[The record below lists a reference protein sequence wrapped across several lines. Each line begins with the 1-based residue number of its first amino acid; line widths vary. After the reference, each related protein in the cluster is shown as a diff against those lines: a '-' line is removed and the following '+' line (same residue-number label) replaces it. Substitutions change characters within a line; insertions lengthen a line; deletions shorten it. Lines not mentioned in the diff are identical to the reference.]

1 MHINSIS
8 KIEEA
13 TEFISMMNKDITQ
26 HVGYCG
32 ENHEE
37 ILDAILHGFSD
48 IGWEKSFVG

>member
-13 TEFISMMNKDITQ
+13 AEFISMMNKDITQ

-32 ENHEE
+32 K
-37 ILDAILHGFSD
+37 IMKKYWTLFFMVFLI
-48 IGWEKSFVG
+48 